1 MVTVVPDSVTNNGK
15 SSLQI
20 NSAPEQ
26 TDAKMPVSFKNIQK
40 HINNIDIP
48 VLPAA
53 SNEFATREQT
63 VTLAVTIRGVEL
75 SEYYAC
81 EGRHSDTQGDNIS
94 ESTCQIAEKA
104 QNAGIISRSKTTFRP
119 LDSVTRVEA
128 YSMLMKSACITI
140 DKNNADWRQ
149 NVIEKAIELGFTK
162 RTFETFSPDRSILI
176 SEIIAIGKRLESW
189 KEQNG
194 SCTE

>member
-1 MVTVVPDSVTNNGK
+1 M
-15 SSLQI
+15 
-20 NSAPEQ
+20 
-26 TDAKMPVSFKNIQK
+26 SFKNIQK
-40 HINNIDIP
+40 HINKSEVP
-48 VLPAA
+48 VLRSAD
-53 SNEFATREQT
+53 EEGFATREQT
-63 VTLAVTIRGVEL
+63 ITLAVTIRAVEL
-75 SEYYAC
+75 AEYYAC

-104 QNAGIISRSKTTFRP
+104 QDAGIISRSKTTFRP

-140 DKNNADWRQ
+140 DKNNTDWRA